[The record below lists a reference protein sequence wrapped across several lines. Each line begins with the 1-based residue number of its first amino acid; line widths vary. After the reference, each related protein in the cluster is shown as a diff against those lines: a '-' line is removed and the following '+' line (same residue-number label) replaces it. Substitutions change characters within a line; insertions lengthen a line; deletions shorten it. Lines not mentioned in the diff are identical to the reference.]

1 MIFCDKTVQNRVRC
15 DMIIVERKSMSSFYP
30 QYDLAGRIQ
39 HTKLDTGFDGLQ
51 SGRMSRVETQNG
63 PDFKQ
68 VMSGLVENLNT
79 ELNAPDNML
88 KDVMSGNKNVDIHD
102 VMTAMAKSEITINVA
117 TQITGKVI
125 QAYDKVMQ
133 IQV

>member
-1 MIFCDKTVQNRVRC
+1 MMFGTSGNN
-15 DMIIVERKSMSSFYP
+15 FYP

-39 HTKLDTGFDGLQ
+39 HTKLDTGISDMMP
-51 SGRMSRVETQNG
+51 SARIDRMET
-63 PDFKQ
+63 PDTPNFKQ
-68 VMSGLVENLNT
+68 VMSGLVENFNS
-79 ELNAPDNML
+79 ELNAPDNLL
-88 KDVMSGNKNVDIHD
+88 KDIMSGSQNVDIHD
-102 VMTAMAKSEITINVA
+102 VMTAMAKSEISVNVA

>member
-1 MIFCDKTVQNRVRC
+1 
-15 DMIIVERKSMSSFYP
+15 MSSFYP

-39 HTKLDTGFDGLQ
+39 HTKLDTGFSDMP
-51 SGRMSRVETQNG
+51 SARMTRVENQAS

-79 ELNAPDNML
+79 ELNAPDDLL
-88 KDVMSGNKNVDIHD
+88 KDVMSGSKNVDIHD
-102 VMTAMAKSEITINVA
+102 VMTAMAKSEISINFA
-117 TQITGKVI
+117 TQLTGKVI